1 MPCLQTHRL
10 LALAPPGDAGPSAA
24 CRRNRWIRRGVP
36 ARLGDVG
43 RHAQRTGAQPA
54 GYCVA
59 PALMQEPPGEVERLL
74 PDVAAATQQLVP
86 GSARAQDFNMFAMH
100 ALASDP
106 RALRMLLH
114 ASGHN
119 LETPVSRI
127 VHDGWRNLAPIVQQ
141 YIALEVLAPAWLART
156 APDFSDPRMWAAGQP
171 G

>member
-1 MPCLQTHRL
+1 
-10 LALAPPGDAGPSAA
+10 
-24 CRRNRWIRRGVP
+24 
-36 ARLGDVG
+36 
-43 RHAQRTGAQPA
+43 
-54 GYCVA
+54 
-59 PALMQEPPGEVERLL
+59 MQEPPGEVERLL

-127 VHDGWRNLAPIVQQ
+127 VADGWRNLPPIVQQ
-141 YIALEVLAPAWLART
+141 YIALEVLAPTWLAHT
-156 APDFSDPRMWAAGQP
+156 APDFSDPRMRTAGQP